1 MNALTLPKGFQ
12 GMVVTTPKPI
22 ILDVTRLLSRAH
34 HPTPTGID
42 RVEFSW
48 AHHLLHQV
56 ERRVLFQAWVPM
68 FGRRQFSKPEVLA
81 YLRHLE
87 LRWQG
92 RSIGNDRSAVAR
104 LLSGSSRA
112 EKGGGHVC
120 LSLSHQKLHLAGKV
134 ALSRPEGGKLVIFIH
149 DAIPSDFPEYARDGG
164 SNRHDLRIENSFEY
178 ADMIVVNSE
187 ATKLSLQRFAERS
200 AKSRPIYVAPLG
212 IHPIPDITPKSDP
225 LSRPYFLCLGTIEPR
240 KNHLLLLHIWRRMAE
255 TMPEIDIP
263 QLVLVGRRG
272 WENENIIDM
281 LDRSPRLKGL
291 VIEKGRADDK
301 ELTGL
306 LAGAR
311 ALLMPSF
318 VEGYGLPVAEALAAR
333 VPVIASDLDVF
344 REIAGSVPDYID
356 PLDGPKWLSTILNF
370 AATDSPERAAQ
381 LDRLTDWSP
390 PKWEDHF
397 DLVLSQLDRL

>member
-1 MNALTLPKGFQ
+1 MNALTLSDRFQ
-12 GMVVTTPKPI
+12 GKLAPVPKPI
-22 ILDVTRLLSRAH
+22 ILDITRLLSRAH

-48 AHHLLHQV
+48 AHYLAHQS
-56 ERRVLFQAWVPM
+56 ERQALFQAWVPM
-68 FGRRQFSKPEVLA
+68 FGRRQFSRLEVVA

-92 RSIGNDRSAVAR
+92 RSVGNDRSAVAR

-134 ALSRPEGGKLVIFIH
+134 ALSRPEAGKLAIFIH
-149 DAIPSDFPEYARDGG
+149 DAIPSDYPEYARDGG
-164 SNRHDLRIENSFEY
+164 SARHDLRIENSFEH
-178 ADMIVVNSE
+178 ADVIMVNSE
-187 ATKLSLQRFAERS
+187 ATKQSLQRFARRS
-200 AKSRPIYVAPLG
+200 AKPPPIYVAPLG
-212 IHPIPDITPKSDP
+212 ISPVPNVTPKIESI
-225 LSRPYFLCLGTIEPR
+225 SRPYFLCLGTIEPR

-255 TMPEIDIP
+255 TLRDADIP

-272 WENENIIDM
+272 WENENIVDM

-301 ELTGL
+301 ELNEL

-318 VEGYGLPVAEALAAR
+318 VEGYGLPVAEALAAG

-370 AATDSPERAAQ
+370 TTTLSPARAAQ
-381 LDRLTDWSP
+381 LVRLQDWAP

-397 DLVLSQLDRL
+397 DLVLSRLDRL